1 MTRHLHFLLKILAEL
16 KGSPS
21 REKSF
26 LSEVFQNQFLIWT
39 NSVLWQGFQ
48 TIKIR
53 LMQPNPRFKL
63 SVVTFLKIIP
73 LTLWTLCV
81 VILDIVYISL
91 GIKWSWSFEY
101 IHWNEQYKTLC
112 IHNCGQ
118 WEKLWE
124 DKGRFTKNTK
134 SPEILWN
141 ILKKERILWNILEFS
156 FDIGGEPLCYG
167 PVYSS
172 PTSIKLYL
180 QSPLI
185 DARRFFLQK
194 NCDEKGKM
202 FRAGKWRSKPFL
214 I

>member
-1 MTRHLHFLLKILAEL
+1 MTRHLHFLPKILAEL

-21 REKSF
+21 WERSF
-26 LSEVFQNQFLIWT
+26 LSKVFQNQFLIWT
-39 NSVLWQGFQ
+39 NSVLWQGFQTINQ

-73 LTLWTLCV
+73 LTLWTLCM
-81 VILDIVYISL
+81 VILDIVFTSL

-134 SPEILWN
+134 SPEMFEIFWR
-141 ILKKERILWNILEFS
+141 KKEFSEIFWNF
-156 FDIGGEPLCYG
+156 
-167 PVYSS
+167 
-172 PTSIKLYL
+172 
-180 QSPLI
+180 PLI
-185 DARRFFLQK
+185 SAASPCVTAQSTPAPLQ
-194 NCDEKGKM
+194 
-202 FRAGKWRSKPFL
+202 
-214 I
+214 